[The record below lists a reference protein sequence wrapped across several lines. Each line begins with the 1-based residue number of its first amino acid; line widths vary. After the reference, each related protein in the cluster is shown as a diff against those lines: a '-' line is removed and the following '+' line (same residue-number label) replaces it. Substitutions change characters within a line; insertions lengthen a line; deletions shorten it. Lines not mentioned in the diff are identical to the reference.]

1 MFYITN
7 NYQGRFFQNRR
18 DQEFLDGV
26 ESLLA
31 TIATGNLYNRFRSSA
46 CCNAMSNFPVD
57 LQVRKDMARKFR
69 CHFRDRYVIANM

>member
-18 DQEFLDGV
+18 DEEFLDGV

-31 TIATGNLYNRFRSSA
+31 TIATGNLYN
-46 CCNAMSNFPVD
+46 
-57 LQVRKDMARKFR
+57 
-69 CHFRDRYVIANM
+69 